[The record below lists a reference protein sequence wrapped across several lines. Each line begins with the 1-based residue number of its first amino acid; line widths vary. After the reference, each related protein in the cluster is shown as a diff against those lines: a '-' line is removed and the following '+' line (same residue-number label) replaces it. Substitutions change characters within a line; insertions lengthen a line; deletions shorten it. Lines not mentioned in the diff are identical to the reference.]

1 MSADVALE
9 KKLISLLGL
18 ILKKYIWTERWA
30 SLKESSNSFKVFWKW
45 GLTCH
50 VCETEWT
57 FWSKVSL
64 EEGVILEGGG
74 GGTFSHKANQKNSD
88 FSPSQSNTGSS
99 TALAVIFLNA
109 SEKASDISESAW
121 PRCGNRETK
130 GAADVT
136 FRCEGLK
143 LRLSVVFTQT
153 AAVSRLAEIIWVTMR
168 RERWGGSGE
177 TRRGPKCKH
186 LETWPWW
193 HQASRSK
200 VNLNKRLELFR
211 DLKMQLVFW
220 KHNQRR
226 KRDGRNNYKQSN
238 SRSIIQNKVKCS
250 PSLSVRG
257 KRKEQS
263 DD

>member
-1 MSADVALE
+1 M
-9 KKLISLLGL
+9 
-18 ILKKYIWTERWA
+18 
-30 SLKESSNSFKVFWKW
+30 FWKW
-45 GLTCH
+45 GLTCVTPVKH
-50 VCETEWT
+50 Q
-57 FWSKVSL
+57 SKPFDPHWAQKRVVFL
-64 EEGVILEGGG
+64 E
-74 GGTFSHKANQKNSD
+74 GGTFSHKANKKTSD
-88 FSPSQSNTGSS
+88 FYPSRSNAGSS

-143 LRLSVVFTQT
+143 LRLSVLFTQT
-153 AAVSRLAEIIWVTMR
+153 VAVSRLAEIIWVTMR
-168 RERWGGSGE
+168 RERWGGSVE

-186 LETWPWW
+186 LETWPRW
-193 HQASRSK
+193 HQASQSK
-200 VNLNKRLELFR
+200 VNLNKMLDLFR

-226 KRDGRNNYKQSN
+226 KRDGENNHKQSH
-238 SRSIIQNKVKCS
+238 SRSIIQNEDKCS
-250 PSLSVRG
+250 SSLSVRG
-257 KRKEQS
+257 KRMEQS